1 MSFPEIE
8 VSISSPSELAAV
20 LREVKRCLRDGSL
33 RQVQPASALFAIAD
47 LTIVPDDGPWPDY
60 LEAYCRGQQPQ
71 AIQAHRR
78 DLPRHRRILERSV
91 NAVCPNVLRA

>member
-8 VSISSPSELAAV
+8 VSISSPSELTAV

-33 RQVQPASALFAIAD
+33 RQVKPASALFAIAD

-60 LEAYCRGQQPQ
+60 LEAYFEDSNRKRYKLTAETYHGTGGSWRE
-71 AIQAHRR
+71 A
-78 DLPRHRRILERSV
+78 
-91 NAVCPNVLRA
+91 